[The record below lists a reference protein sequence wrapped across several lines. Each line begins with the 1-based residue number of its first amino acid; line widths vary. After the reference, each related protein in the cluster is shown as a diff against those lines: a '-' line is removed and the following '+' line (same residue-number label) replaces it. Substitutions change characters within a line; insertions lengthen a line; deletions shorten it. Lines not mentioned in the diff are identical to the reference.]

1 MTKFRGT
8 WKTSLPGQKT
18 PSKAHRTETDT
29 EPTDLTFG
37 FTDHHVAEL
46 TLAAL
51 IKALH
56 LNVIGGLR
64 LQVVD
69 GVPISIPWKRHSVTH
84 GDGGLVCL
92 VSTGSQTQGWVL
104 GGCHERPHH
113 LLSHHHGKELC
124 GFMNSVTPK

>member
-1 MTKFRGT
+1 MTKFRET
-8 WKTSLPGQKT
+8 WKKSLPGEESS
-18 PSKAHRTETDT
+18 SKAQGTETDT

-37 FTDHHVAEL
+37 FTDHHIAKL

-69 GVPISIPWKRHSVTH
+69 GVPISIPWERETVIH
-84 GDGGLVCL
+84 GDVDLVCL

-104 GGCHERPHH
+104 GWLP
-113 LLSHHHGKELC
+113 
-124 GFMNSVTPK
+124 

>member
-8 WKTSLPGQKT
+8 WKIRSLPGEET
-18 PSKAHRTETDT
+18 PSKAHGTEAGR

-51 IKALH
+51 IEALH

-69 GVPISIPWKRHSVTH
+69 GVPISIPWERESVTP
-84 GDGGLVCL
+84 GDVDLVCL
-92 VSTGSQTQGWVL
+92 VSTGSQTQGWVV
-104 GGCHERPHH
+104 G
-113 LLSHHHGKELC
+113 LL
-124 GFMNSVTPK
+124 P